1 MLLVLP
7 RLDKSCPAVFLSKLG
22 HYFQIYQL
30 RKLEDCSKIPDVEH
44 LAFILCFDIFNYC
57 EWGVFL
63 PGTDT
68 GWTNTTEAETQ

>member
-1 MLLVLP
+1 M
-7 RLDKSCPAVFLSKLG
+7 
-22 HYFQIYQL
+22 
-30 RKLEDCSKIPDVEH
+30 EH

-68 GWTNTTEAETQ
+68 GWTNTTEAETQCSNIEKRFVNVVVCHSLELLLSTSILVSFSSQNRENL